1 MRVSCKGDEAVPNCV
16 RHGDYS
22 VHFEEEYPQD
32 VGQAPSASVVDAG
45 GVNLKE
51 IQFSFGLI
59 LSAGLGNGICQLG
72 PLVPHYSLLISNNDS
87 TKVN

>member
-1 MRVSCKGDEAVPNCV
+1 MTPYVCIGLEIWEEVLIDCDKVRVGCKGDKTVPNCV

-32 VGQAPSASVVDAG
+32 VGQAPCASVVDAR

-51 IQFSFGLI
+51 IQLSFGFI
-59 LSAGLGNGICQLG
+59 LSAGLGNGI
-72 PLVPHYSLLISNNDS
+72 
-87 TKVN
+87 